1 VYVAIAELPAWMSA
15 KEVGPFLVDD
25 LLRGVMNKN
34 DDVWLVHWRLAGIPD
49 LHNVAMLDLIR
60 AHTANRIPVPRHRL
74 TADPMLPLAACRL
87 AKRPGL
93 DLASH
98 GSQALLLSEEGD

>member
-1 VYVAIAELPAWMSA
+1 MHVAIAESPVWMSA
-15 KEVGPFLVDD
+15 KEVGPFLLDY

-34 DDVWLVHWRLAGIPD
+34 DNVWLVHWRLAGIPD

-60 AHTANRIPVPRHRL
+60 PHTANRIPVPIHRL
-74 TADPMLPLAACRL
+74 TADPMWPLAACRL
-87 AKRPGL
+87 ARRPSL